1 MGGATLEETRV
12 PGSRYRV
19 KGYRVPDVTE
29 ALSKGQT
36 IAGRTMVNCVEVEQ
50 NETNRLRGV

>member
-1 MGGATLEETRV
+1 MEETRV

-19 KGYRVPDVTE
+19 EGYRVPDVTE